1 MLLEALAR
9 YTTDIISWQQ
19 GLDWQQEILGITSD
33 SRQVKK
39 GYLFV
44 ALKGEKSD
52 GHDYIKQAL
61 QQGACAVVIED
72 PACRKEDEP
81 WILARQ
87 SRKALG
93 EMLQGFLGSPSLRMR
108 VIGVTGTNGKTT
120 VTNMIAHILEEG
132 QKKVGL
138 MGTIHNRIGSKI
150 LPGSLTTPDCLELG
164 ALFAEMAAAPM
175 DYAVMEVSS
184 HALAQNRVAGVEFD
198 LGVFTNLTQDH
209 LDFHGSMEEYLAQKS
224 RLFSGLDPLGKKGD
238 QKMAILNRD
247 DPSCDYLSDRCR
259 VPFIT
264 YGLDKRSMVRAEN
277 VQLSDQGIQY
287 DLKYINKMAAIRMK
301 LHGQFNIY
309 NSLAAIA
316 VTLVE
321 GIPIETIQRALESM
335 EAVPGRF
342 QRVES
347 EAPYSVFVDYSH
359 TPDSLKNCILTAR
372 EFCRGRIITVFG
384 AGGHRD
390 RAKRPLMGEIAA
402 RLSDVCIVTSDNPR
416 DEEPEDIIED
426 IMKGIKGETAKTALY
441 KETDRR
447 KAIRL
452 AIDLAGPGDVVLICG
467 KGHEDYQIIGDQKY
481 HFDDREEALTMIQ
494 ERQKRDMIKE

>member
-1 MLLEALAR
+1 MLLEHLAR
-9 YTTDIISWQQ
+9 YTNDIIGWQQ
-19 GLDWQQEILGITSD
+19 GLDWQQEVLGITSD

-72 PACRKEDEP
+72 PARRREDEP
-81 WILARQ
+81 WILARE

-93 EMLQGFLGSPSLRMR
+93 EMLQGYLGSPSLRMR

-138 MGTIHNRIGSKI
+138 MGTIHNRIGQKI
-150 LPGSLTTPDCLELG
+150 LPGSLTTPDCLELAG
-164 ALFAEMAAAPM
+164 LFAEMAAAQM

-209 LDFHGSMEEYLAQKS
+209 LDFHGTMEEYLAQKS

-259 VPFIT
+259 VPFVT

-277 VQLSDQGIQY
+277 VQLSSQGIQY
-287 DLKYINKMAAIRMK
+287 DLKYINKMSPIRMK
-301 LHGQFNIY
+301 VHGQFNVY

-321 GIPIETIQRALESM
+321 GIPIETIQRALEAM

-342 QRVES
+342 QRVEA

-372 EFCRGRIITVFG
+372 EFCRERIITVFG

-402 RLSDVCIVTSDNPR
+402 RLSDICIVTSDNPR
-416 DEEPEDIIED
+416 DEDPEDIMED
-426 IMKGIKGETAKTALY
+426 ILKGIKGDAAKTALY
-441 KETDRR
+441 KEVDRR
-447 KAIRL
+447 KAIRMAIEL
-452 AIDLAGPGDVVLICG
+452 AEPGDVVLICG
-467 KGHEDYQIIGDQKY
+467 KGHEDYQIIGDQKH
-481 HFDDREEALTMIQ
+481 HFDDREEAQTMIN
-494 ERQKRDMIKE
+494 ERQKKRHD